1 MEGVVEELYQDYKRQ
16 HFADVEDLSV
26 ADLLA
31 LQEKDEPRKAAVV
44 LVDVRE
50 DNERAVSML
59 PCAVTEEQF
68 WGWMKAKENEREQEK
83 EGEEVIVVPY
93 CTIGYRSGLF
103 ARYLHQRFAQDGR
116 RKGGEDERGERAR
129 RTSVK
134 NLRGSLLAWTHE
146 QQPLVTPEGNPT
158 TRVHTF
164 GKEWALVPPN
174 YSAIYATG
182 VARWGLNAKTA
193 LRTARWAIV
202 SSRSS
207 SFFS

>member
-1 MEGVVEELYQDYKRQ
+1 MEEVVEELYQDYKRQ

-68 WGWMKAKENEREQEK
+68 WQWMKAKENEREQRERRGRGDRGAVLYDWVSQRFVRALFAPTMEEK
-83 EGEEVIVVPY
+83 KGEGEE
-93 CTIGYRSGLF
+93 
-103 ARYLHQRFAQDGR
+103 
-116 RKGGEDERGERAR
+116 ERGERAR

-158 TRVHTF
+158 TRVHTY

-193 LRTARWAIV
+193 LRTARWAMK
-202 SSRSS
+202 RDRQN
-207 SFFS
+207 FS